1 MRGDGATQLMRLG
14 MTIAL
19 LLVVAVVVAA
29 PIGAVVASAGWGPKE
44 NASGTIAI
52 GWNPILF
59 AKTLGWAALIAAI
72 ATALALP
79 CGWFAGRR
87 GLWVSV
93 LACVM
98 LLLPTYLASSGWG
111 LIRAP
116 GTMVGD
122 LLERLT
128 EGERRWIPIAV
139 SRGLAIAGLAMWA
152 TPLAMLVIAGSVRRV
167 PVAAEEA
174 LRLEA
179 SSWLHAAIERI
190 KMIKGGVVGGF
201 VLVLLVMLGSAVPLH
216 LAQIETYSTKL
227 WLMLDESSQG
237 EKWKVWV
244 SAWPLFAVAAAGGL
258 ILRRLARDV
267 NVEVVDGESQK
278 RGGGFWLSIGVIG
291 LGVALPLVSFALS
304 IHHVSSFATV
314 WAASRDAAMTSLSVA
329 GVCAVAGVLL
339 AAWMASGQVGRHAQ
353 IVAIVGFGV
362 MALVPGVLVGGAVAA
377 LWRGGPS
384 WVSETW
390 LIVVLAHIARF
401 GIVGVLS
408 GVFATRSETVS
419 EQEMRRFEGGDG
431 LKGWIRGCL
440 PWQWGILAA
449 GGLAMGALSFQ
460 EIEASIMVLPPG
472 VESLARDMLQHLHFA
487 RTEELSVTSVIV
499 VSIGLGIAGLAAGLA
514 VLGYRKHGQNV
525 QRGREEVGKMG
536 ISGS

>member
-1 MRGDGATQLMRLG
+1 
-14 MTIAL
+14 MTIGL
-19 LLVVAVVVAA
+19 LLVVAVVVVA
-29 PIGAVVASAGWGPKE
+29 PIGAVVASAGWGPK
-44 NASGTIAI
+44 ADTSGTIAI

-72 ATALALP
+72 ATLLALP

-93 LACVM
+93 LGCVM
-98 LLLPTYLASSGWG
+98 LLLPMYLASSGWG

-116 GTMVGD
+116 GTTVGD

-139 SRGLAIAGLAMWA
+139 NRGLAIAGLAVWA

-179 SSWLHAAIERI
+179 SSWPAAAVERM

-244 SAWPLFAVAAAGGL
+244 SAWPLFAVAAGGGL
-258 ILRRLARDV
+258 ILRQLARDV
-267 NVEVVDGESQK
+267 NVEVVEGESRK
-278 RGGGFWLSIGVIG
+278 RGLGFWLSIAVIG
-291 LGVALPLVSFALS
+291 LGAAVPFVSFALS
-304 IHHVSSFATV
+304 IHNLASFATV
-314 WAASRDAAMTSLSVA
+314 WATSREAAWTSLSVA
-329 GVCAVAGVLL
+329 GVCSLAGLLL
-339 AAWMASGQVGRHAQ
+339 AAWIASGQVGRKGQ

-377 LWRGGPS
+377 LWRGGPR
-384 WVSETW
+384 WVSDTW

-401 GIVGVLS
+401 GVVGVLT
-408 GVFATRSETVS
+408 GVFAARSETVS

-431 LKGWIRGCL
+431 LTGWISGCL

-472 VESLARDMLQHLHFA
+472 VESLAREMLQHLHFA
-487 RTEELSVTSVIV
+487 RTEELSVTSVMV
-499 VSIGLGIAGLAAGLA
+499 VSIGLGIAGMAAGLA
-514 VLGYRKHGQNV
+514 VLGHRKHGQNV
-525 QRGREEVGKMG
+525 QRGGREVGTMG

>member
-1 MRGDGATQLMRLG
+1 

-19 LLVVAVVVAA
+19 LLVVAVVVVA
-29 PIGAVVASAGWGPKE
+29 PIAAVLASAGWGPRTDT
-44 NASGTIAI
+44 SGTIAI

-59 AKTLGWAALIAAI
+59 TKTLGWAGLIAAL
-72 ATALALP
+72 ATSLALP

-93 LACVM
+93 LGCM
-98 LLLPTYLASSGWG
+98 LLLLPMYLASSGWG

-139 SRGLAIAGLAMWA
+139 NRGLAIAGLAMWA

-167 PVAAEEA
+167 PIAAEEA
-174 LRLEA
+174 LRLDA
-179 SSWLHAAIERI
+179 TSWLHAAVQRMR
-190 KMIKGGVVGGF
+190 MIKGGIVGGF

-227 WLMLDESSQG
+227 WLMLDESSQA

-244 SAWPLFAVAAAGGL
+244 SAWPLFLVAAAGGL

-267 NVEVVDGESQK
+267 DIEIIEGGSQK
-278 RGGGFWLSIGVIG
+278 RGIGFWLSLAVIG
-291 LGVALPLVSFALS
+291 FGVAVPLVSFAMS
-304 IHHVSSFATV
+304 IHRLSSFETV
-314 WAASRDAAMTSLSVA
+314 WQTSREAALTSVSVA
-329 GVCAVAGVLL
+329 GVCGALGMLL
-339 AAWMASGQVGRHAQ
+339 AAWVASGQVGRKTQ
-353 IVAIVGFGV
+353 ILAIVGFGV

-377 LWRGGPS
+377 LWRGGPR
-384 WVSETW
+384 WLNETW
-390 LIVVLAHIARF
+390 LIVVLAHFARF
-401 GIVGVLS
+401 GVVGVLT
-408 GVFATRSETVS
+408 GIFAARSESVS
-419 EQEMRRFEGGDG
+419 EQEMRRLEGGEG
-431 LKGWIRGCL
+431 IVGWLQACL

-460 EIEASIMVLPPG
+460 EIEASIMVTPPG
-472 VESLARDMLQHLHFA
+472 VESLAREMLQHLHFA
-487 RTEELSVTSVIV
+487 RTEELSVTSVMV
-499 VSIGLGIAGLAAGLA
+499 VSTGLVIAGIASGLA
-514 VLGYRKHGQNV
+514 VLGCRKHRLMV
-525 QRGREEVGKMG
+525 QRR
-536 ISGS
+536 

>member
-1 MRGDGATQLMRLG
+1 MATQLIRAG

-19 LLVVAVVVAA
+19 LVVVAVIVVA
-29 PIGAVVASAGWGPKE
+29 PLGAVVASAGWGPK
-44 NASGTIAI
+44 ADTSGTIAI
-52 GWNPILF
+52 GWNPALF
-59 AKTLGWAALIAAI
+59 VKTCGWAALIAAL

-87 GLWVSV
+87 GLWVAV
-93 LACVM
+93 LGCVM
-98 LLLPTYLASSGWG
+98 LLLPMYLASSGWG

-139 SRGLAIAGLAMWA
+139 NRGLAIAGLAVWA

-174 LRLEA
+174 LTLEA
-179 SSWLHAAIERI
+179 SSGWHAAAERL
-190 KMIKGGVVGGF
+190 KMISGGVVGGF
-201 VLVLLVMLGSAVPLH
+201 VLVMLVMLGSAVPLH
-216 LAQIETYSTKL
+216 LAQVETYSTKL

-267 NVEVVDGESQK
+267 NVEVVEGACQK
-278 RGGGFWLSIGVIG
+278 RGAGFWLSVVVIG
-291 LGVALPLVSFALS
+291 LGAVVPMVSFALS
-304 IHHVSSFATV
+304 IHRWSSFATV
-314 WAASRDAAMTSLSVA
+314 WAASRDAALTSLSVA
-329 GVCAVAGVLL
+329 GWCAAAGMLL
-339 AAWMASGQVGRHAQ
+339 AGWIASGQVGRRGQ
-353 IVAIVGFGV
+353 IVALVGFGV

-377 LWRGGPS
+377 LWRGGPE
-384 WVSETW
+384 WLRDTW
-390 LIVVLAHIARF
+390 LIAVFAHIARF
-401 GIVGVLS
+401 GVVGVLT
-408 GVFATRSETVS
+408 GVFAARSETVS

-431 LKGWIRGCL
+431 LGGWIRGCL

-460 EIEASIMVLPPG
+460 EIEASIMVTPPG

-487 RTEELSVTSVIV
+487 RTEELSVTSVMV

-514 VLGYRKHGQNV
+514 VLGYRMHGQKV
-525 QRGREEVGKMG
+525 QREGREVGTMG
-536 ISGS
+536 ISDS